1 MAIKKAIFKIF
12 NGSTWDEYHHKTDS
26 AQVAHTYS
34 DNSTTTAEAIFNGT
48 TAKARL
54 ASGSTGDITL
64 RKHGNIVV
72 ALGRLKTSATA
83 AGATLATIPA
93 GYRPNRYV
101 RLLAPRYDLR
111 YGNIGINTDGVVA
124 LVNDSQLS
132 ETNKEY
138 YINLCWVLA

>member
-26 AQVAHTYS
+26 AQVAHTNS
-34 DNSTTTAEAIFNGT
+34 DNSETTAEAIFNGT
-48 TAKARL
+48 TAKATL
-54 ASGSTGDITL
+54 ASGNTGNITL

-124 LVNDSQLS
+124 LVNDTQLS
-132 ETNKEY
+132 EANKEY